1 MQPESNDQPGSNLR
15 LNLVERFILRISRPE
30 NLARILRWAWLISL
44 AMLVLGYLIIYSE
57 ISPYFT

>member
-1 MQPESNDQPGSNLR
+1 MQPESNDQTD
-15 LNLVERFILRISRPE
+15 LNLAERFILRISRPE

>member
-1 MQPESNDQPGSNLR
+1 MQPESNDQPGPNLR
-15 LNLVERFILRISRPE
+15 LNLAERFIESISRPE

-44 AMLVLGYLIIYSE
+44 AMLVLGYLIIFSE